1 MIIITR
7 INNLVFILLL
17 YFWSIS
23 CGPRSLNSKGESPN
37 IIWLVAEDL
46 GPYIPAFGDSTVD
59 TPNLDRLS
67 REGVRYTNVYSV
79 SGVCSPS
86 RAALATGMYP
96 SSIGAHN
103 MRTLFQQ
110 PAAKQKGIINYEVV
124 PPPEV
129 KMVSQIMREND
140 YYCTNNQKE
149 DYQFFKS
156 ILAWDESS
164 IFAHWRNRPQN
175 SKFFSVFNFG
185 VTHESNIWN
194 PWFRQ
199 FDLDPFPPHRSLK
212 GGWWKQFEGLKKPLY
227 IDQGINIKI
236 PPYLPETDIVLEDM
250 KRMYSNIVEM
260 DDKVGLILSQLEED
274 GLLEKTIIVWYTDHG
289 GPLPR
294 QKRLLYDSGIN
305 VPLIIRYPGKDRAG
319 EVDQRMISF
328 VDFAPTLLSM
338 AKIRP
343 SPNYQGYAFEG
354 VYKASHSRKYIHAAA
369 DRFDEHY
376 DMIRAVRDK
385 KFKYIRNFNTEKPYY
400 LPLEYRERMGSMKEL
415 LRLRDSG
422 QLNEIQMQWFRS
434 SKPNEELFDVSNDPH
449 ELRNIADNSVY
460 KDKLIELRN
469 ECSRWM
475 EEIKD
480 MGFIEE
486 EKIIQTFWPDKKQ
499 PKTSLPVVEVIDGY
513 INIKTETP
521 GASIGYKYGW
531 DEGPGD
537 GWRPYSELNKPLKGE
552 RIKCI
557 AHRIGFCPSDTIYF
571 PDN

>member
-46 GPYIPAFGDSTVD
+46 GPFIPAFGDSTID

-96 SSIGAHN
+96 TSIGAHN

-140 YYCTNNQKE
+140 YYCTNNRKE

-156 ILAWDESS
+156 VLAWDESS
-164 IFAHWRNRPQN
+164 IFAHWRNRPKN
-175 SKFFSVFNFG
+175 SNFFSVFNFG

-212 GGWWKQFEGLKKPLY
+212 GGWWKQFDGLKKPLY
-227 IDQGINIKI
+227 VDQGINIKI

-305 VPLIIRYPGKDRAG
+305 VPLIIRYPDKDRAG

-338 AKIRP
+338 AKIKP
-343 SPNYQGYAFEG
+343 SPNYQGHAFEG
-354 VYKASHSRKYIHAAA
+354 EYKASHSRKYIHAAA

-385 KFKYIRNFNTEKPYY
+385 KFKYLRNFNTEKPYY

-449 ELRNIADNSVY
+449 ELRNIADNSAY

-475 EEIKD
+475 KEIKD

-486 EKIIQTFWPDKKQ
+486 EKIIQTFWPDRKQ

-557 AHRIGFCPSDTIYF
+557 AHRIGFSPSDTIYF